1 MGSLDDDDTPPE
13 GGRATRTGRAESPRR
28 SQRQTSSSLD
38 DEPTPPVEDKPKRK
52 PSDKGDRTEAP
63 APSPAPAASPTPAPA
78 PAASSKPMG
87 GAKKDLKDL
96 PGLPGGL
103 QLVRA
108 SDVPNRYLKILI
120 FGGNGSG
127 KTDAAVRGFADDLG
141 DVVVM
146 ALEPQGMDTII
157 SANPNAIVPG
167 VKRDSDG
174 RWSGGIRNMDQ
185 LRDFIA
191 FAMGDSLR
199 EAGVKTI
206 VLDGITEA
214 LNMIADEILE
224 GKAEGKGGRK
234 RLSQDDYGVVKT
246 KGRALLKVLR
256 DLPYHVICTA
266 LLDDEK
272 DEETGMRLSK
282 PLTVGSIRNE
292 IGAYFNVVAY
302 LYRQAQTPGTPA
314 RRYAMVDGGDR
325 YSVKGH
331 GGLTGIIRTPVSDW
345 LRVMLGK
352 EVSEP
357 LTLTDAMPP
366 DEYRRAMTVRG
377 SDDTT
382 VVTSTGSGGSLGDD
396 D

>member
-1 MGSLDDDDTPPE
+1 MGSLDDDNEDTLPE
-13 GGRATRTGRAESPRR
+13 GGRAARVGRAETGRR
-28 SQRQTSSSLD
+28 SQRQQSSSLD
-38 DEPTPPVEDKPKRK
+38 DEPTPPPA
-52 PSDKGDRTEAP
+52 DKGNKRATSSKADEGKGTISP
-63 APSPAPAASPTPAPA
+63 APSPAPAAAPA
-78 PAASSKPMG
+78 PAASGTK
-87 GAKKDLKDL
+87 LKSLSDL

-103 QLVRA
+103 QLMRA
-108 SDVPNRYLKILI
+108 SDVPARHLKILI

-127 KTDAAVRGFADDLG
+127 KTDAAVRGFAGDLG
-141 DVVVM
+141 EVVVM

-167 VKRDSDG
+167 IVKDENG
-174 RWSGGIRNMDQ
+174 QWSGGIRNMDQ

-191 FAMGDSLR
+191 YAMGDNLR
-199 EAGVKTI
+199 DAGVKTI

-214 LNMIADEILE
+214 LNMIADEILD
-224 GKAEGKGGRK
+224 GKSEGKGGRK

-302 LYRQAQTPGTPA
+302 LYRQAQTPGVPA

-331 GGLTGIIRTPVSDW
+331 GGLTGIIRPPASDW
-345 LRVMLGK
+345 LRAMLGK
-352 EVSEP
+352 PVSEP
-357 LTLTDAMPP
+357 LTLDDAMPP
-366 DEYRRAMTVRG
+366 DEYRRSMSSRGGEGETV
-377 SDDTT
+377 TT
-382 VVTSTGSGGSLGDD
+382 TTGSAGSLDD
-396 D
+396 